1 MKRYIVAAKKT
12 LKVGD
17 YVHIRGNGWY
27 AGEWGVIKYIDE
39 EDDEYHVAISN
50 GNESPVFSKDE
61 LERMKHRPEGV

>member
-17 YVHIRGNGWY
+17 YVYIDGNGWY

-50 GNESPVFSKDE
+50 GDDCPIFSRNELK
-61 LERMKHRPEGV
+61 LMKNRPEGV